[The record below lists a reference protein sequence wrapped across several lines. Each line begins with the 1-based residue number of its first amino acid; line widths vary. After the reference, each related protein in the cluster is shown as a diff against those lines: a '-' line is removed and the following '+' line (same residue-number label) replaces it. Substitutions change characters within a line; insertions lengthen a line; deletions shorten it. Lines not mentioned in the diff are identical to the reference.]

1 MYTIY
6 IDNKRYYKKIA
17 TIKAKNLKKLIG
29 VLYDTIK
36 VIRYL

>member
-6 IDNKRYYKKIA
+6 IDNKKYYKKIA
-17 TIKAKNLKKLIG
+17 TIKANNLKKLISI
-29 VLYDTIK
+29 LYDTIK